1 MNIYCDANVFV
12 KIYLTM
18 PEKAVAEAFLSS
30 EPAAGTWPLPVTDIL
45 RLEVSNAI
53 ERMVFESRTSGQ
65 WRVTPEIAM
74 VAHSDFET
82 DMKMGDRMR
91 RVPLTLT
98 DIETEFDTLVRR
110 YTAVHGFRT
119 YDIIHVASALK
130 LGCKRF
136 LSFDTKANS
145 LAKRVGLKTGL

>member
-1 MNIYCDANVFV
+1 MNTYCDANAFV

-18 PEKAVAEAFLSS
+18 PERADAEAFLNS
-30 EPAAGTWPLPVTDIL
+30 EPAARTSPLPVTDIL

-53 ERMVFESRTSGQ
+53 ERMVFESRASGQ
-65 WRVTPEIAM
+65 WRVTPEMAM

-82 DMKMGDRMR
+82 DLKVGEWMR
-91 RVPLTLT
+91 LVPLTLA

-119 YDIIHVASALK
+119 YDVIHVASALK
-130 LGCKRF
+130 LRCKRF
-136 LSFDTKANS
+136 LSFDAKANA
-145 LAKRVGLKTGL
+145 LAKLVGLKTAL